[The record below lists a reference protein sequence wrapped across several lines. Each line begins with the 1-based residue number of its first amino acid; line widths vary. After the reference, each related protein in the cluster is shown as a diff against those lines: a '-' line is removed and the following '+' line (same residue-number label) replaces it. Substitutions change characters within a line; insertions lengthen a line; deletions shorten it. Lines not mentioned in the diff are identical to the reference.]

1 MNSPE
6 NLPSPGKQPLSVN
19 KQHGMTP
26 DEIQAMRQRIQ
37 AGLNA
42 QKPEKEAE
50 ERLEKHTYSIFK
62 PYIIPEPLKICNE
75 LYGYG
80 VRIDGFDLDVKA
92 AQEAFKSRNKVLP
105 VYPGTS
111 TDIEAMIKRR
121 EIACKKGS
129 LSILKINNAMVLSSD
144 GKYFQVNFF
153 PSKESMFFVQY
164 DDEYF
169 E

>member
-6 NLPSPGKQPLSVN
+6 NVPSAGKQQPSLS
-19 KQHGMTP
+19 KHGLTP
-26 DEIQAMRQRIQ
+26 AEIQAMRQRIQ

-62 PYIIPEPLKICNE
+62 PYIIPEPLKVCNE

-92 AQEAFKSRNKVLP
+92 AQEAYKKRNKVLP

-111 TDIEAMIKRR
+111 ANITEMIKRK
-121 EIACKKGS
+121 EVAYKKGS
-129 LSILKINNAMVLSSD
+129 LSILKVNNAMILSSD
-144 GKYFQVNFF
+144 GKYFQIHFF
-153 PSKESMFFVQY
+153 PHKESMFFVEY
-164 DDEYF
+164 DNDYF
-169 E
+169 K